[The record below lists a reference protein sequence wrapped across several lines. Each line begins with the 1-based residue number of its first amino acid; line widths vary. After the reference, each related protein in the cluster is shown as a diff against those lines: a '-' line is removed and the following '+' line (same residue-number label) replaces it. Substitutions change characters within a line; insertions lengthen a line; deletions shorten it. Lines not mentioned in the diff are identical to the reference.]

1 MTNFGNVTFRFRVFD
16 LGIHDEYE
24 GIYDDLYL
32 PKYREFVENANLIC
46 CELTCS
52 RDTIKETFSAIHTLY
67 EGMTYSVDAIVN
79 NEVKHIIGGVCDCDD
94 IDYIN
99 DWIYENI
106 KLFITKEEALE
117 YIESFIM
124 NLNENS
130 TASCAKKVA
139 LEMLKKIRE

>member
-1 MTNFGNVTFRFRVFD
+1 MTNFGKVTFRFRVFD

-24 GIYDDLYL
+24 TIYDDLYL
-32 PKYREFVENANLIC
+32 PKYREFVEKANLIC

-52 RDTIKETFSAIHTLY
+52 RYSIQETFSAIHTLY

-99 DWIYENI
+99 DWIHENI
-106 KLFITKEEALE
+106 ELFIVDDSPEDYSERWYFTLAN
-117 YIESFIM
+117 SF
-124 NLNENS
+124 
-130 TASCAKKVA
+130 CYY
-139 LEMLKKIRE
+139 